1 MKYIKL
7 SCTNEKKFKG
17 LQKRVKP
24 QKTESV
30 EAGHEWLGFVVT
42 TYPQVINKRREQLV
56 AHIK

>member
-1 MKYIKL
+1 MKYIKP

-30 EAGHEWLGFVVT
+30 KAGHECLGFMVT

>member
-7 SCTNEKKFKG
+7 SCTKEKKSKG

-42 TYPQVINKRREQLV
+42 TYPQVINKLREQLV

>member
-7 SCTNEKKFKG
+7 SCTNEKKIKS
-17 LQKRVKP
+17 LQKRENP
-24 QKTESV
+24 QNTESV